1 MNLRERLSELEE
13 ESRTHLEE
21 YLKLKRLAKLD
32 ELITNDDVAYSDFID
47 DLASKC
53 LRMIDEEFYYQA
65 VSRPS
70 NHYDGKTT
78 HDSNMYKRFLL
89 DLVEKIDE
97 EV

>member
-1 MNLRERLSELEE
+1 MNLREKLSELEE
-13 ESRTHLEE
+13 DAKTHLTQ
-21 YLKLKRLAKLD
+21 YLNLKRIAKLD
-32 ELITNDDVAYSDFID
+32 ELITNDDVVYSDFID

-70 NHYDGKTT
+70 NDGDTY
-78 HDSNMYKRFLL
+78 HDLNMYKRLL
-89 DLVEKIDE
+89 LSVVEKIDE

>member
-1 MNLRERLSELEE
+1 MNLREKLSELEE
-13 ESRTHLEE
+13 DSRTHLTQ
-21 YLKLKRLAKLD
+21 YLNLKRIAKLD
-32 ELITNDDVAYSDFID
+32 ELITNDDVVYSDFID

-70 NHYDGKTT
+70 NDGDTY
-78 HDSNMYKRFLL
+78 HDLNMYKRLL
-89 DLVEKIDE
+89 LSVVEKIDE